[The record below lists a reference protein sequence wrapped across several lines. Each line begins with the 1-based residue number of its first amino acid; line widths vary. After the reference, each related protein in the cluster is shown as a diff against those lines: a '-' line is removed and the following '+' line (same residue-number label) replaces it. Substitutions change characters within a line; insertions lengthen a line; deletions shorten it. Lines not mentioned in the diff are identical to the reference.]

1 VVIAQAISC
10 QPGLLIAD
18 EPTASLDAATEE
30 EILRLLGEMKE
41 RQKLALLFITHDP
54 KILTDLADRI
64 AVMYAGRIV
73 EEQCA
78 KNVLKAPL
86 HPYAQALLA
95 CVPPERGE
103 GRLARGQRLFTIPG
117 NGPDPAAIPRGCS
130 FAPRCSSRLEVCE
143 QEVPQPKEMTEEGLV
158 ECFLYDR

>member
-1 VVIAQAISC
+1 QVVRLENSDRRMFDAYPHQLSGGQQQRVVIAQAISC
-10 QPGLLIAD
+10 QPGLLIVD

-95 CVPPERGE
+95 CVPPE
-103 GRLARGQRLFTIPG
+103 
-117 NGPDPAAIPRGCS
+117 
-130 FAPRCSSRLEVCE
+130 
-143 QEVPQPKEMTEEGLV
+143 
-158 ECFLYDR
+158 